1 MNDIG
6 YAPTVRDTGFHPLGG
21 ANYLIGHGYPPVL
34 AELVVHHFGAWFV
47 ADVCGL
53 SDELRRYRFQ
63 EDGVSDALTTRVR
76 VSGGMAPRCR
86 CRSGSRRS
94 WTGTVR
100 TRRTRGRAA
109 AGNRICVRRRRGSN
123 SASPAGRAVTCDRTF
138 TAAPFVGHIDLAASI
153 TGRTREVPLALLW
166 EMMMDIDGSFELD
179 VERTGWDDIALVLPR
194 HDLRINL
201 DPVEAARIC
210 RDIWAAL
217 GREQPAA
224 NSHAA

>member
-1 MNDIG
+1 
-6 YAPTVRDTGFHPLGG
+6 
-21 ANYLIGHGYPPVL
+21 
-34 AELVVHHFGAWFV
+34 
-47 ADVCGL
+47 
-53 SDELRRYRFQ
+53 
-63 EDGVSDALTTRVR
+63 
-76 VSGGMAPRCR
+76 MAPRCR

-94 WTGTVR
+94 WDRHRR

-109 AGNRICVRRRRGSN
+109 AGIRICVRRRRGSN
-123 SASPAGRAVTCDRTF
+123 SAWPARRAVTCDRAF
-138 TAAPFVGHIDLAASI
+138 TAAPIVGHIDLAASI
-153 TGRTREVPLALLW
+153 TGRTEEPLALLW

>member
-1 MNDIG
+1 VT
-6 YAPTVRDTGFHPLGG
+6 ARSPLRPSSDTSTWQPQSLGE
-21 ANYLIGHGYPPVL
+21 H
-34 AELVVHHFGAWFV
+34 
-47 ADVCGL
+47 DK
-53 SDELRRYRFQ
+53 
-63 EDGVSDALTTRVR
+63 
-76 VSGGMAPRCR
+76 
-86 CRSGSRRS
+86 SR
-94 WTGTVR
+94 W
-100 TRRTRGRAA
+100 
-109 AGNRICVRRRRGSN
+109 
-123 SASPAGRAVTCDRTF
+123 
-138 TAAPFVGHIDLAASI
+138 L
-153 TGRTREVPLALLW
+153 LLW

>member
-1 MNDIG
+1 M
-6 YAPTVRDTGFHPLGG
+6 
-21 ANYLIGHGYPPVL
+21 
-34 AELVVHHFGAWFV
+34 
-47 ADVCGL
+47 
-53 SDELRRYRFQ
+53 
-63 EDGVSDALTTRVR
+63 
-76 VSGGMAPRCR
+76 
-86 CRSGSRRS
+86 
-94 WTGTVR
+94 
-100 TRRTRGRAA
+100 
-109 AGNRICVRRRRGSN
+109 
-123 SASPAGRAVTCDRTF
+123 TCDRVF
-138 TAAPFVGHIDLAASI
+138 TAPPIVGHIDLAASI

-179 VERTGWDDIALVLPR
+179 VERTRWDDIALVLPR